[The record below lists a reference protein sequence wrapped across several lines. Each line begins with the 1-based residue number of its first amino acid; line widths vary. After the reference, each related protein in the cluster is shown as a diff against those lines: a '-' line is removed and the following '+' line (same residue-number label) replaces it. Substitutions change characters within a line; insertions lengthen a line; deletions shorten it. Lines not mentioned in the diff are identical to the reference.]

1 MIQIITNETG
11 KGKFL
16 HQMPFYNYKKSFS
29 LDKFLKILKQLLNII
44 LKSRT
49 YLEISI
55 NIKLIFM
62 NNSYILKQ
70 TCKHHRLTYLD
81 VASHTQW
88 PVLVSEKYPLN
99 NARVHSRLPPE
110 LYL

>member
-1 MIQIITNETG
+1 
-11 KGKFL
+11 
-16 HQMPFYNYKKSFS
+16 
-29 LDKFLKILKQLLNII
+29 
-44 LKSRT
+44 
-49 YLEISI
+49 
-55 NIKLIFM
+55 M